1 MDLAIALMANNTLA
15 SLQQQIKFV
24 PKEAN
29 PPCIAFFFLS
39 KDYWAALKK
48 AFYDKGWEAIS
59 FPILKQK
66 ICQKVYKVPLP
77 IILRIFT
84 PIKERLA
91 ICAQDRYWA
100 IHH

>member
-1 MDLAIALMANNTLA
+1 MANDTLVF
-15 SLQQQIKFV
+15 LRQWIKFV

-29 PPCIAFFFLS
+29 PPCIASFWLI

-66 ICQKVYKVPLP
+66 ILQKICKVPLP
-77 IILRIFT
+77 IILRNIAT
-84 PIKERLA
+84 IKKRLA
-91 ICAQDRYWA
+91 ICAQDGYWA